1 MGSSEDVFLPFPGR
15 PDALPVVSQVKSTL
29 LVSSVRGL
37 RDHGHFERYQERL
50 DPRFH
55 EPVLSAIAGVWMPLE
70 VADAHYRTIDSLGLT
85 ALQQATLGA
94 AASERLGSSVF
105 ATIATLAKTSGVT
118 PWTGLRHFQRFFERF
133 FVGGGTQVLKLGP
146 KDARI
151 DIVGLPLLDIP
162 YFVNAYRVLIETLG
176 VPFFCQ
182 KLYVT
187 TVASRGVPGSVAYRG
202 SWV

>member
-1 MGSSEDVFLPFPGR
+1 MRSSEEVFLPFPG
-15 PDALPVVSQVKSTL
+15 PVESLPVVSQCKSTL

-37 RDHGHFERYQERL
+37 RDHGHFERYESQL
-50 DPRFH
+50 DPQFRDM
-55 EPVLSAIAGVWMPLE
+55 VLSAIAGVWMPIE
-70 VADAHYRTIDSLGLT
+70 AAAAHYRAIDSLGLT
-85 ALQQATLGA
+85 PLEQSRLGS

-105 ATIATLAKTSGVT
+105 STIATLAKTSGVT
-118 PWTGLRHFQRFFERF
+118 PWTGLRYFQRFFDRF

-151 DIVGLPLLDIP
+151 DVVGLPLLDIP
-162 YFVNAYRVLIETLG
+162 YFVNAYRVLIEALG

-187 TVASRGVPGSVAYRG
+187 VVPRGVPSSVAFRG

>member
-1 MGSSEDVFLPFPGR
+1 MGSREEVFLAFPGR
-15 PDALPVVSQVKSTL
+15 PDALPVVSKVKSTL

-37 RDHGHFERYQERL
+37 RDHGHFERYKDLL
-50 DPRFH
+50 DPQFH
-55 EPVLSAIAGVWMPLE
+55 EPVLSAIAGVWMPIE
-70 VADAHYRTIDSLGLT
+70 VAVAHYRTIDSMGLT
-85 ALQQATLGA
+85 AREQATLGA

-105 ATIATLAKTSGVT
+105 ATIATLAKGSGVT
-118 PWTGLRHFQRFFERF
+118 PWTGLRYFQRFFDRF

-151 DIVGLPLLDIP
+151 DIVRLPLLDIP
-162 YFVNAYRVLIETLG
+162 YFVNAYRVLIEALG

-187 TVASRGVPGSVAYRG
+187 TVSSRDAQSSVAYRA